1 MERKDGDLHMD
12 KPIKKIVVIGG
23 GITGLSAA
31 YYTMKQFEERR
42 IPVEIT
48 LIEKEAQ
55 LGGRINT
62 LHHDGYTIE
71 KGPDS
76 FLARKLPIINLTRE
90 LGLEQELTATNPQAR
105 SNFILHKGKLH
116 PMPLGFIL
124 GIPTKLTPF
133 MKTGLISP
141 LGKLRAAMDLL
152 LPVRKE
158 MEDEALGGFIK
169 RRLGREVL
177 ENITEPLLAGIYAG
191 ETQSLSLQATFP
203 QFKQMEV
210 KHRSLILGM
219 LTGRKQPQKLSA
231 LPEIARQSMF
241 LTYKG
246 GLITLV
252 NRLRDAVKSIRVL
265 AGQGVVE
272 MGKSDKGGY
281 ELTLDE
287 GQRLQAD
294 VVIMAL
300 PSFEA
305 AKLLPELPASSWLE
319 QVPYIS
325 VANIALAYRREEVR
339 FPLHGSG
346 FVVPRQEGRMI
357 TACTWSSSKWLHA
370 APSDGILLRTYV
382 GRSGS
387 QDWLKLSDSE
397 LIAGVCKDLRDMMG
411 ITSDPHFYEV
421 TRCIKS
427 MPQYGV
433 GHLERLRE
441 AREQL
446 QCNSPGVF
454 ICGAGYEGVGLPDC
468 IQQGKG
474 AAEEAGA
481 FLASEATAYLNG

>member
-1 MERKDGDLHMD
+1 MD
-12 KPIKKIVVIGG
+12 KSIKKIVIIGG

-48 LIEKEAQ
+48 LVEKEGQ

-76 FLARKLPIINLTRE
+76 FLARKLPIINLTKE
-90 LGLEQELTATNPQAR
+90 LGLEEELTATNPQAR

-116 PMPLGFIL
+116 PMPLGLVL

-152 LPVRKE
+152 LPARKG
-158 MEDEALGGFIK
+158 MDDEALGSFIK

-191 ETQSLSLQATFP
+191 ETQNLSLQATFP
-203 QFKQMEV
+203 QFKQMEET
-210 KHRSLILGM
+210 HRSLIVGM
-219 LTGRKQPQKLSA
+219 LAGRKLPQQLSG

-252 NRLRDAVKSIRVL
+252 NRLKDAMSSIRIL

-272 MGKSDKGGY
+272 MKKYDEGGY
-281 ELTLDE
+281 ELVLDK
-287 GQRLQAD
+287 GLPLQAD
-294 VVIMAL
+294 GVIMAL
-300 PSFEA
+300 PSYEA
-305 AKLLPELPASSWLE
+305 AKLLPGLPASSWLE

-325 VANIALAYRREEVR
+325 VANIALAYKREDVH
-339 FPLHGSG
+339 FPLNGSG

-382 GRSGS
+382 GRSGA
-387 QDWLKLSDSE
+387 QYWLQLSDSE
-397 LIAGVCKDLRDMMG
+397 LIAGVRKDLRDMMG

-421 TRCIKS
+421 TRCVRS
-427 MPQYGV
+427 MPQYGIS
-433 GHLERLRE
+433 HLVRIRE

-446 QCNSPGVF
+446 KYTSPGVF
-454 ICGAGYEGVGLPDC
+454 LCGAGYEGVGLPDC
-468 IQQGKG
+468 IQQGRG
-474 AAEEAGA
+474 AAEEVVA
-481 FLASEATAYLNG
+481 FLSD